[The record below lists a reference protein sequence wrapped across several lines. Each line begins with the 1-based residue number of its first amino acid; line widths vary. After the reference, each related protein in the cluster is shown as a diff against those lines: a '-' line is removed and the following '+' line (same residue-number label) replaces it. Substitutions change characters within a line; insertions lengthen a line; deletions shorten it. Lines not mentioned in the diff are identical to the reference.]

1 MVIKMNNKQLM
12 KKVKDKLK
20 LNDKSLLIFSNIVN
34 DIPVIGKSNKE
45 KIIEEFIEQ
54 LSVDKIVA
62 EHYYE
67 AFSEIIAA
75 AIKDKIKH
83 PFRK

>member
-1 MVIKMNNKQLM
+1 MVIKMNNKQVM
-12 KKVKDKLK
+12 KEVKDKLK

-45 KIIEEFIEQ
+45 KIIKEFIEQ
-54 LSVDKIVA
+54 LNVDKIVA

-67 AFSEIIAA
+67 VFSEIIAA

-83 PFRK
+83 PFKK

>member
-1 MVIKMNNKQLM
+1 M
-12 KKVKDKLK
+12 
-20 LNDKSLLIFSNIVN
+20 IFSNIVN

-45 KIIEEFIEQ
+45 KIIKEFIEQ

-67 AFSEIIAA
+67 VFSEVIAT

-83 PFRK
+83 PFKNNNFL